1 MKEPMIMNWYSIR
14 VVKISEVGEDFR
26 QWLDGQTTPV
36 VYEAENPTDWAYYDD
51 YLRWINGL
59 PVID

>member
-1 MKEPMIMNWYSIR
+1 MKEPTVMNWYSIR

-26 QWLDGQTTPV
+26 KWLDGQTTPF
-36 VYEAENPTDWAYYDD
+36 VYESENPTDWAYYDD